1 MYLNRQ
7 EEALASFN
15 SAIRLKPGYDLAITQ
30 RDNMVRGGG
39 GQASRMMLGMKSRRT
54 TSGVGEVRCV
64 RCVTP
69 PDRNRNPTCVRPGR
83 G

>member
-1 MYLNRQ
+1 MLPHCGTGHFVTGRRGAHHNRGLALMYLNRQ

-30 RDNMVRGGG
+30 RDNMVRGVE
-39 GQASRMMLGMKSRRT
+39 
-54 TSGVGEVRCV
+54 VGRL
-64 RCVTP
+64 
-69 PDRNRNPTCVRPGR
+69 R

>member
-1 MYLNRQ
+1 MLPHCGTGHFVTEQRDAHYNRGLALMYLNRQ

-30 RDNMVRGGG
+30 RDNMVRGVE
-39 GQASRMMLGMKSRRT
+39 
-54 TSGVGEVRCV
+54 VGRL
-64 RCVTP
+64 
-69 PDRNRNPTCVRPGR
+69 R

>member
-1 MYLNRQ
+1 MLPHCGTGHFVTGRRDAHHNRGLALMYLNRQ

-30 RDNMVRGGG
+30 RDNMVRGVE
-39 GQASRMMLGMKSRRT
+39 
-54 TSGVGEVRCV
+54 VGRL
-64 RCVTP
+64 
-69 PDRNRNPTCVRPGR
+69 R

>member
-30 RDNMVRGGG
+30 RDNMVRGVE
-39 GQASRMMLGMKSRRT
+39 A
-54 TSGVGEVRCV
+54 
-64 RCVTP
+64 
-69 PDRNRNPTCVRPGR
+69 GR
-83 G
+83 LRG